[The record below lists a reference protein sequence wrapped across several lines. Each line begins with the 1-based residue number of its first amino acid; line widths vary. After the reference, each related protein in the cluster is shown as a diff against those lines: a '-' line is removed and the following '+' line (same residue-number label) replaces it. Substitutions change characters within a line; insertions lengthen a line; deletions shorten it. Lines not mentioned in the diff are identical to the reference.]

1 MRKSSVLFLTHG
13 ILHPWQG
20 ILFWLELLIETNS
33 LRKLYNKIHEF
44 CGFETSHLLF
54 PIMLLKNIIITTK
67 KIHPVESLY
76 HIKEFSNISFFIGIC
91 GFFYFSS
98 FIESYGTHIVTSAT
112 IGGRDVVYIRQHQA
126 SPLSASDIENYVKD
140 IADQRFQDS
149 KNTSIAAPLKYKDKV
164 SVLAPSID
172 GSYCFT
178 QSFLDQ
184 TPIVLHCKFLSLTH
198 CFVSHFSTLELQKY
212 LQLNSLL

>member
-1 MRKSSVLFLTHG
+1 
-13 ILHPWQG
+13 
-20 ILFWLELLIETNS
+20 
-33 LRKLYNKIHEF
+33 
-44 CGFETSHLLF
+44 
-54 PIMLLKNIIITTK
+54 
-67 KIHPVESLY
+67 
-76 HIKEFSNISFFIGIC
+76 
-91 GFFYFSS
+91 
-98 FIESYGTHIVTSAT
+98 
-112 IGGRDVVYIRQHQA
+112 
-126 SPLSASDIENYVKD
+126 VKD

-172 GSYCFT
+172 GCHCFT

-212 LQLNSLL
+212 LQVKFLAVGRNSDF